1 MYSAQNI
8 STFQNDSNNTRT
20 LHDMYLVFNNI
31 QWENRIPKRSDI
43 MVCNVQNYFLIFIYN
58 NIFLFAGIRN
68 YITKKTYE
76 DILKKKQA
84 LNNECFTT
92 QSYLNKWKEW
102 TNYIKSFFFKL
113 SKLPS
118 PYSLQMTEM
127 FKKIIQHN
135 MKFMVKLKKHR

>member
-8 STFQNDSNNTRT
+8 LTLHNDNNTRYMT
-20 LHDMYLVFNNI
+20 CTGFLITFNEKNG
-31 QWENRIPKRSDI
+31 IPKRSDI

-68 YITKKTYE
+68 YITKKIYE

-92 QSYLNKWKEW
+92 QSYLNKWKEL